1 MDRPPTSKTTLLRDQ
16 LLIVFAAGLVFFT
29 NLGAAALFDEDE
41 PKNAVCGREMFLRGD
56 WIVPTF
62 NYELRTDKPILVYW
76 LMLTSYTVFGV
87 SEFAARFGSS
97 VLAVGT
103 SLWTYHLGRKLF
115 QAEVGLWA
123 ALVLCTCLMFAAVG
137 RSVTPDSTL
146 IFCTTAAFL
155 GYVWTTAIRHGG
167 RFGNV
172 EGTSLTRRPWQEFV
186 PATWLLAAPMYVA
199 MGLAVLA
206 KGPIGVLLPCTIIG
220 LFLLIRQQLDHR
232 LELAQPLT
240 GAWWR
245 RAVVTLWQTL
255 QPRRIWRGCA
265 VMRVPM
271 GAIIVAAIALPW
283 YVTVGVQT
291 DGAWLEGFL
300 GGHNVGRFLKPMENH
315 RGPFIYYI
323 PVVLLGTLPWSV
335 FLPLAI
341 WRASKRLSMPG
352 TGHAADL
359 FLLVWAGTWIGFF
372 SIAKTKL
379 PNYVLPAYPALALLV
394 GSYLTQWRREA
405 ATFGAAGFR
414 YACQI
419 QAGVGAVILIGFPFA
434 AAYFLPEEWWLALVG
449 VWPLIGAGM
458 AYQYVCQHQRLRAVR
473 TLAITAV
480 ALAVTVVGIC
490 PAWVAR
496 HQDGLTFGRYIQSL
510 PTTDSAPLAT
520 YEYFAPNLVFYAERK
535 VHRLKKTQIAE
546 FFATHADALLL
557 TRDDRLEQ
565 LAGELPEDV
574 SVLTKQRRFLRQHDL
589 VLLGRATQ
597 TVQPVSHTTVR

>member
-1 MDRPPTSKTTLLRDQ
+1 MDRPPTTTLWRDQ
-16 LLIVFAAGLVFFT
+16 LLIVLAAGLVFFT

-41 PKNAVCGREMFLRGD
+41 PKNAVCGREMFQRGD

-76 LMLTSYTVFGV
+76 LMLSSYTVFGV

-97 VLAVGT
+97 ILAVGT

-115 QAEVGLWA
+115 QAEVGLWG

-146 IFCTTAAFL
+146 IFCTTAAFV
-155 GYVWTTAIRHGG
+155 GYVWATAVRHGG

-172 EGTSLTRRPWQEFV
+172 DGTELTRRPWEQFV
-186 PATWLLAAPMYVA
+186 PATWLQAVPMYVA
-199 MGLAVLA
+199 MGFAVLA
-206 KGPIGVLLPCTIIG
+206 KGPIGVLLPCTILG

-232 LELAQPLT
+232 LDAAKLPT
-240 GAWWR
+240 GIWWR
-245 RAVVTLWQTL
+245 RTLVTFAQTFS
-255 QPRRIWRGCA
+255 PARIWKGCA
-265 VMRVPM
+265 AMRVPM
-271 GAIIVAAIALPW
+271 GALIVAAIALPW
-283 YVTVGVQT
+283 YVTVGIQT

-315 RGPFIYYI
+315 RGPFVYYI
-323 PVVLLGTLPWSV
+323 PVILLGTLPWSV

-341 WRASKRLSMPG
+341 WRAAKRLSMPG

-359 FLLVWAGTWIGFF
+359 FLLVWAGAWVGFF

-379 PNYVLPAYPALALLV
+379 PNYVLPAYPALALLM
-394 GSYLTQWRREA
+394 GGYLTQWRREA
-405 ATFGAAGFR
+405 ATFGARGFR
-414 YACQI
+414 NACRI
-419 QAGVGAVILIGFPFA
+419 QAVVGAAILVGFPIA
-434 AAYFLPEEWWLALVG
+434 ASYILPDEWWLAMVG
-449 VWPLIGAGM
+449 LWPLIGAGV

-496 HQDGLTFGRYIQSL
+496 HQDGLTFGRFIQSL
-510 PTTDSAPLAT
+510 PDADEAPLAT

-535 VHRLKKTQIAE
+535 VHRLKKPQIAE
-546 FFATHADALLL
+546 FFTANPQGLLL
-557 TRDDRLEQ
+557 TRDDRLDQ
-565 LAGELPEDV
+565 LATELPDDIA
-574 SVLTKQRRFLRQHDL
+574 VLTRQRRFLRQHNL
-589 VLLGRATQ
+589 VLLGRGPQ
-597 TVQPVSHTTVR
+597 TVQPASHTITR

>member
-1 MDRPPTSKTTLLRDQ
+1 MDRPPTTTLWRDQ
-16 LLIVFAAGLVFFT
+16 LLIILAAGLVFFT

-62 NYELRTDKPILVYW
+62 NDELRTDKPILVYW

-97 VLAVGT
+97 LLAVGT

-123 ALVLCTCLMFAAVG
+123 AIVLCTCLMFAAVG

-155 GYVWTTAIRHGG
+155 GYVWATAVRHGG
-167 RFGNV
+167 RFGSV
-172 EGTSLTRRPWQEFV
+172 GGTSLTRRPWQEFV
-186 PATWLLAAPMYVA
+186 PATGLQAVPMYIA
-199 MGLAVLA
+199 MGFAVLA

-220 LFLLIRQQLDHR
+220 LFLLIRQQLDYR
-232 LELAQPLT
+232 LDQPDAASR
-240 GAWWR
+240 AWWQR
-245 RAVVTLWQTL
+245 GIIATWQTL
-255 QPRRIWRGCA
+255 QPIRVLRGSLA
-265 VMRVPM
+265 MRVPM
-271 GAIIVAAIALPW
+271 GALIVAAIALPW
-283 YVTVGVQT
+283 YVTVGIQT
-291 DGAWLEGFL
+291 DGEWLAGFL

-315 RGPFIYYI
+315 RGPFIYYV
-323 PVVLLGTLPWSV
+323 PVVLMGTLPWSV

-359 FLLVWAGTWIGFF
+359 FLLVWAGAWIGFF
-372 SIAKTKL
+372 SMAKTKL

-394 GSYLTQWRREA
+394 GGYLTQWRREA
-405 ATFGAAGFR
+405 ATFGGSGFR
-414 YACQI
+414 NACRI
-419 QAGVGAVILIGFPFA
+419 QAVVGAAILVGFPFA
-434 AAYFLPEEWWLALVG
+434 AVYFLPDEWWLALVG
-449 VWPLIGAGM
+449 LCPLVGAGV

-490 PAWVAR
+490 PMWVAR
-496 HQDGLTFGRYIQSL
+496 HQDGLTFGRYIQAL
-510 PTTDSAPLAT
+510 PNGAYAQLAT
-520 YEYFAPNLVFYAERK
+520 YEYFAPNLVFYAERH
-535 VHRLKKTQIAE
+535 VYRLKKPQIAE
-546 FFATHADALLL
+546 FFATHPDGLLL
-557 TRDDRLEQ
+557 TRDDRLDQ
-565 LAGELPEDV
+565 LEAELPTDIT
-574 SVLTKQRRFLRQHDL
+574 VLTKQRRFLRQHNL
-589 VLLGRATQ
+589 VLLGRSAQ
-597 TVQPVSHTTVR
+597 AVLPASHTTIR